1 MEKFEKT
8 NNSIFAKFS
17 YLGVIV
23 RFKATFKNFT
33 VRLFEMTDGISI
45 LVNTLTLEEVII
57 EKVSAYLKRRKI
69 RDLYDIFG
77 KDI

>member
-1 MEKFEKT
+1 
-8 NNSIFAKFS
+8 
-17 YLGVIV
+17 
-23 RFKATFKNFT
+23 
-33 VRLFEMTDGISI
+33 MTDGISI